1 MSSDSI
7 TQYQNWKVGGGRREG
22 GGQVSPE
29 GRGTWVGDTTEG
41 EAGGAGGRGG
51 GCSLLN
57 KSLK

>member
-41 EAGGAGGRGG
+41 EPGGAGGRGG
-51 GCSLLN
+51 GGGVHS
-57 KSLK
+57 